1 MVMKLMVEGKKETQ
15 REPKITGWGLAKVI
29 T

>member
-1 MVMKLMVEGKKETQ
+1 MKLMVEGKKETQ
-15 REPKITGWGLAKVI
+15 SKPKITGWGLAKVI